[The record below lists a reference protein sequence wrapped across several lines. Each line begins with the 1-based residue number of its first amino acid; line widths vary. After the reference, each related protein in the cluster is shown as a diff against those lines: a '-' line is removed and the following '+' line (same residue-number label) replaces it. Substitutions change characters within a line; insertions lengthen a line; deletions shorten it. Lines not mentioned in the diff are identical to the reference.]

1 MEERLQKALDFVN
14 YTQTLSNQL
23 HKLKIKTESML
34 LIAEGGGKF
43 TINQQLICFL
53 DYIIRSGLT
62 EVTLLDENIPHYL
75 FLLNNKHNVD
85 ILTQSR
91 CGINAMRERL
101 EQLNIRKGI
110 EYIDLIKTRTK
121 KVEYQ
126 YSVFFDDNPQMVY
139 DIQKYPSKYLLL
151 FDCPWNASIDSNEYR
166 NVFRIHEWH
175 NILEKIEMIEKIC
188 K

>member
-1 MEERLQKALDFVN
+1 MKIAIDFDNV
-14 YTQTLSNQL
+14 LVDSS
-23 HKLKIKTESML
+23 KL
-34 LIAEGGGKF
+34 LIEIYNKKYKKNITFNDINKWNFWGKNAF
-43 TINQQLICFL
+43 E
-53 DYIIRSGLT
+53 YIYPRSCKRVR
-62 EVTLLDENIPHYL
+62 EVILLDENIPHYL
-75 FLLNNKHNVD
+75 FLLNNKHDVD

-91 CGINAMRERL
+91 CGINAMIKRL
-101 EQLNIRKGI
+101 EQLNIKKGI